1 MPSEVGTVTVG
12 EKRRKRSF
20 RGSSLKR
27 PHSWNISKF
36 GFSNIFGLGRKEGRK
51 EGREGGREGER
62 EKEAASIEFKFSY
75 FLMLV
80 MTIGRH

>member
-1 MPSEVGTVTVG
+1 MPCEVGTDCG
-12 EKRRKRSF
+12 RKEEERIF

-27 PHSWNISKF
+27 PHFWNISKF

-62 EKEAASIEFKFSY
+62 EREAASIEFKFSY

-80 MTIGRH
+80 MTIGTH